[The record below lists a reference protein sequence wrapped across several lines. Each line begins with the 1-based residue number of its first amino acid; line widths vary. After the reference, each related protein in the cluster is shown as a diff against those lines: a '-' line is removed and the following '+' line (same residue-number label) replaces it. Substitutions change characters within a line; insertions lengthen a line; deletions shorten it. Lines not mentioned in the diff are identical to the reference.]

1 MEPSQGFYRFQ
12 IGSINATAILDG
24 TLTVP
29 AALYGANVPPEDV
42 ANYLGSYNLSGELAV
57 VPNTNLLLDT
67 GQARI
72 LVDTG
77 LGSYSLPGLQGNAG
91 KLRDT
96 LAYLGVEPDSID
108 IVFLTHAHPDH
119 IGALTDGAGNPTFRN
134 ARHLLH
140 QRDWNFWTG
149 PIPDD
154 PTTAFFFQV
163 AAEQLVP
170 LADHIERFTGVI
182 EIAPGI
188 RTVEAF
194 GETPGHTGLLIESG
208 NERLFN
214 MGDSAAHYKISFE
227 RPDWIS
233 GVWVNPEQGLETK
246 ERLLD
251 WVASER
257 IKTFAAHHPFPG
269 LGYVVRDP
277 QAKRWVWTPA
287 S

>member
-1 MEPSQGFYRFQ
+1 MSTSQGFYRFR
-12 IGSINATAILDG
+12 IGTIDATAILDG

-29 AALYGANVPPEDV
+29 AALYGVNVPPEEV
-42 ANYLGSYNLSGELAV
+42 AAYLGSYNLPRELAV
-57 VPNTNLLLDT
+57 VPNTTLLLDT
-67 GQARI
+67 GNARI

-77 LGSYSLPGLQGNAG
+77 LGPYTLPGLEGDAG
-91 KLRDT
+91 KLRAT
-96 LAYLGVEPDSID
+96 LEDLGVEADSIT

-119 IGALTDGAGNPTFRN
+119 IGGLTDGAGQPTFRN

-140 QRDWNFWTG
+140 QRDWDFWTG
-149 PIPDD
+149 QAPANPD
-154 PTTAFFFQV
+154 TAFFFQV
-163 AAEQLVP
+163 AAENLLP
-170 LADHIERFTGVI
+170 LADRIERFTGEI

-208 NERLFN
+208 NERLLN

-233 GVWVNPEQGLETK
+233 GVWVDPEQALQTK

-251 WVASER
+251 WIANER

-269 LGYVVRDP
+269 LGYTARNA
-277 QAKRWVWTPA
+277 QAKRWVWAPVG
-287 S
+287 